1 MIRKLFVLIAALGLL
16 AGACG
21 GGGDAGSCAGVAD
34 DAIDAVQSMVNELDS
49 LSLDEMAAMEKPNER
64 KPAEEDPAFMV
75 DFEETMTELEGR
87 ADELG
92 CSDAEME
99 ELLKDRADSLTADG
113 MFGELMIEELQNGN
127 IFE

>member
-49 LSLDEMAAMEKPNER
+49 LSLDEMAAMD
-64 KPAEEDPAFMV
+64 EDPAFMV